1 MFCSFVAM
9 LARLCAAEKAV
20 TGGMDETTNN
30 RQTENDDSVELLD
43 QWDHTVHVDGVA
55 GLLQMLFYCYDFH
68 TSGVISVNYWGSNA
82 FFFLSPS
89 CREVEQ
95 EVNVI

>member
-1 MFCSFVAM
+1 M

-68 TSGVISVNYWGSNA
+68 TAVASFQLITGGLTRSSSFPRLA
-82 FFFLSPS
+82 AK
-89 CREVEQ
+89 
-95 EVNVI
+95 